1 MPAEIARVLGRAA
14 ALAAALFA
22 LMVGLGLLLTH
33 GIEDRWPL
41 TEEDE
46 LNESLAA
53 ARTPTWDHLTY
64 WLSWLGNTGTIVVA
78 AAVVAVVFRRLFGR
92 WRESAFVVLA
102 VATQAAV
109 FLATTLVI
117 DRRRPAVEH
126 LDVSPPTS
134 SFPSGHTGAAT
145 ALYLSVAVVL
155 AWRTRRVWARPLIV
169 ATLLIVP
176 LSIGTARLYRGMH
189 HPSDIVGSL
198 VNGSLSVVTAART
211 MLLAAL
217 PPRLAARLDRT
228 AASLPPAEQP
238 LPRGTR

>member
-1 MPAEIARVLGRAA
+1 MPAEIARLLGRAA
-14 ALAAALFA
+14 ALATTLLA
-22 LMVGLGLLLTH
+22 LMVGLGLLLTR
-33 GIEDRWPL
+33 GIEGRWPL

-53 ARTPTWDHLTY
+53 ARTPTWDDVTY

-117 DRRRPAVEH
+117 DRRRPAVEQ

-155 AWRTRRVWARPLIV
+155 AWRARHAWARPVIV
-169 ATLLIVP
+169 SALLVVP
-176 LSIGTARLYRGMH
+176 LSIGIARLYRGMH

-198 VNGSLSVVTAART
+198 VNGSLSVVAAART

-228 AASLPPAEQP
+228 TAPPRSAGQP
-238 LPRGTR
+238 LPGGTR